1 MLVGMEITS
10 LITCLGHF
18 TRWLST
24 VHWILARDKKTIWR
38 PRAHGVMVCAS
49 GCLTDTDVHHIIQ
62 HSFKFHQCNIP
73 RTFNPRHLANTVKG
87 WLQFISIKVLFSH
100 VSLLEMGLWDKYA
113 SLFILFPYSYA
124 EAQSHG
130 ICNFVCTLTYSTPP
144 KISCLMF
151 RVQSYPA
158 LLVAM
163 AWNCSSECNGN
174 NLESLSFLTL
184 CRMLT
189 VCVQRLQLNVSLQ

>member
-1 MLVGMEITS
+1 
-10 LITCLGHF
+10 
-18 TRWLST
+18 
-24 VHWILARDKKTIWR
+24 
-38 PRAHGVMVCAS
+38 
-49 GCLTDTDVHHIIQ
+49 
-62 HSFKFHQCNIP
+62 
-73 RTFNPRHLANTVKG
+73 LANTVKR
-87 WLQFISIKVLFSH
+87 WLQIISIKVLFSH
-100 VSLLEMGLWDKYA
+100 ISLLEMGLWDKYA
-113 SLFILFPYSYA
+113 SLFILFPYTYA

-144 KISCLMF
+144 KISRLMF
-151 RVQSYPA
+151 HVQSYPA

-189 VCVQRLQLNVSLQ
+189 VCVQRLQLNVSLQSICWWSQTIVQFMRLSQRIKTSLLHNTPFYL